1 MRSRVKNIKKVLLS
15 DNWYTLN
22 KVIFDYQMQDGQWVE
37 QAREAYDR
45 GNGATVLLY
54 NKEKRT
60 VILIRQFRMPSF
72 LNGNPSGMMIETC
85 AGLLDGD
92 DPETCVIKEAKEETG
107 YSISHVEKVFEAY
120 MSPGAVT
127 EIIHFY
133 VGEYNDQNKVGA
145 GGGLDS
151 EQEDIEVIEV
161 GFDQAIDMIS
171 SGEIRD
177 AKTIMLL
184 QYAKINNLF
193 DQINDGASGK
203 ETIL

>member
-1 MRSRVKNIKKVLLS
+1 MNEKVKNIKKILLS
-15 DNWYTLN
+15 NNWYTLN
-22 KVIFDYQMQDGQWVE
+22 KVIFDYRMENGNWVE

-54 NKEKRT
+54 NRIKQS
-60 VILIRQFRMPSF
+60 VILVSQFRMPTY
-72 LNGNPSGMMIETC
+72 LNGNTTGMMIETC

-92 DPETCVIKEAKEETG
+92 DPETCVIKEAEEESG
-107 YSISHVEKVFEAY
+107 FRVSHVEKVFEAY

-133 VGEYNDQNKVGA
+133 VAEYNDHDKIGE

-151 EQEDIEVIEV
+151 EQEDILVMEVDFNEALNMIET
-161 GFDQAIDMIS
+161 GQ
-171 SGEIRD
+171 IRD

-184 QYAKINNLF
+184 QYAKINGL
-193 DQINDGASGK
+193 
-203 ETIL
+203 L

>member
-1 MRSRVKNIKKVLLS
+1 MNPKVKNVEKILLS

-22 KVIFDYQMQDGQWVE
+22 KVVFDYQNQDGSWSK

-54 NKEKRT
+54 NKKNQS
-60 VILIRQFRMPSF
+60 VILIEQFRMPTY
-72 LNGNPSGMMIETC
+72 LNGNKRGMLIETC

-92 DPETCVIKEAKEETG
+92 DPETCVLKEAEEESG
-107 YSISHVEKVFEAY
+107 IRPRKAQKVFESY

-127 EIIHFY
+127 EVIHFY
-133 VGEYNDQNKVGA
+133 VAEYTDADRVGP

-151 EQEDIEVIEV
+151 EQENIEVLEV
-161 GFDQAIDMIS
+161 PFETALGMIS
-171 SGEIRD
+171 DGTIKD

-184 QYAKINNLF
+184 QYAKLNNLL
-193 DQINDGASGK
+193 D
-203 ETIL
+203 

>member
-1 MRSRVKNIKKVLLS
+1 MNEKVKNIKKILLS
-15 DNWYTLN
+15 NNWYTLD
-22 KVIFDYQMQDGQWVE
+22 KVIFDYRMANGEWVE

-54 NKEKRT
+54 NRIKQT
-60 VILIRQFRMPSF
+60 VILVSQFRMPTY
-72 LNGNPSGMMIETC
+72 LNGNTTGMMIETC

-92 DPETCVIKEAKEETG
+92 DPETCVIKEAEEESG
-107 YSISHVEKVFEAY
+107 FRVRHVEKVFEAY

-133 VGEYNDQNKVGA
+133 VAEYNDQDKIGE

-151 EQEDIEVIEV
+151 EQEDILVMEVDFNE
-161 GFDQAIDMIS
+161 ALNMIVT
-171 SGEIRD
+171 GQIKD

-184 QYAKINNLF
+184 QYAKINGLF
-193 DQINDGASGK
+193 
-203 ETIL
+203 

>member
-1 MRSRVKNIKKVLLS
+1 MSSRVKNIKKVLLS
-15 DNWYTLN
+15 DSWYTLN

-37 QAREAYDR
+37 QVREAYDR

-54 NKEKRT
+54 NKKKRK

-72 LNGNPSGMMIETC
+72 LNGNPSGMMVETC

-92 DPETCVIKEAKEETG
+92 DPETCVIKEAEEESG
-107 YSISHVEKVFEAY
+107 YRVSRVEKVFEAY

-133 VGEYNDQNKVGA
+133 VGEYKDQDKVGA

-151 EQEDIEVIEV
+151 EQEDIEVLEV
-161 GFDQAIDMIS
+161 DFDRAMNMIAT
-171 SGEIRD
+171 GEIKD

-184 QYAKINNLF
+184 QYARINHLF
-193 DQINDGASGK
+193 D
-203 ETIL
+203 